1 MSKSNINWSDHL
13 LNFVSVILGVS
24 LAFIISNRSELY
36 KQQSEFDQNISAI
49 LEELESDID
58 TYESYQIPDN
68 KAKLDQMKQA
78 IQMITEQV
86 GGDSINAKLFTF
98 FDVNNYSPANVTINS
113 LISSGRLDLIADFD
127 LKQDILLYQNIAVEM
142 KAQGDFQVDY
152 LMDRVTPWFIENGE
166 YFMDG
171 NNYIDGNDENIA
183 SALMLLSLYTSFVEN
198 KISKYEY
205 TLENAKALKEVLE
218 KYKQDEGIQ

>member
-24 LAFIISNRSELY
+24 LAFIISSRSELR

-78 IQMITEQV
+78 IQLITEQV

-127 LKQDILLYQNIAVEM
+127 LKQDILLYQNIALEM

-218 KYKQDEGIQ
+218 RYKQDEGIQ